1 MLKYIQNLS
10 GKIYHRY
17 RNREALFMVTLVF
30 EHSTDIHWMKD
41 VVQFPL
47 ALADESGIKG
57 AEIITRPNNKQGIL
71 STKITLRYFGYPIK
85 ENFSKYE
92 NADFHEINGDY
103 KWYHD
108 ACSLASKSSKVL
120 ILYPFY
126 GNHFKGARVYKIK
139 RWLRG
144 KRATVV
150 LKSDGTLRDLAYSKV
165 NFYKRLLFFFKFFFI
180 DFIVCENLETFCSIK
195 RQKLFLLNKLVYLP
209 NCPLSIY
216 NTQLPAQFDNRENAF
231 LFVGRIN
238 DYEKGADILL
248 EAWGRVNNELS
259 GWRLYMVGPCTEEFK
274 KEWVNKFQ
282 HIFEENVIWL
292 GNQDPEKLLRLYNKV
307 KIVVTPSRKEG
318 VPIVLSEAVL
328 SGCAFIGTS
337 VGEIPDMLDG
347 LPGLVSDSDDLGKT
361 LIEFAGNDDILK
373 FQSSVLK
380 ERVKDRNWRLQ
391 ASKIKI

>member
-1 MLKYIQNLS
+1 M
-10 GKIYHRY
+10 
-17 RNREALFMVTLVF
+17 LFMVTLVF

-47 ALADESGIKG
+47 ALATENNIDGV
-57 AEIITRPNNKQGIL
+57 EIITRPNNKQSL
-71 STKITLRYFGYPIK
+71 LTTKINLRYFGDPIE
-85 ENFSKYE
+85 ENFVKYE
-92 NADFHEINGDY
+92 NADFHGIDGDY
-103 KWYHD
+103 TWYHN
-108 ACSLASKSSKVL
+108 ACSLASKFSRVL

-139 RWLRG
+139 RWLTG
-144 KRATVV
+144 KKATVV
-150 LKSDGTLRDLAYSKV
+150 LKSDGTLRALANTKS
-165 NFYKRLLFFFKFFFI
+165 NFFKKIYFFFKYFFI
-180 DFIVCENLETFCSIK
+180 DSIVCENFETFCSIK
-195 RQKLFLLNKLVYLP
+195 RQKFFLFNKLVYLP
-209 NCPLSIY
+209 NCPLNIY
-216 NTQLPAQFDNRENAF
+216 NTQLPEQFDNRENAF

-238 DYEKGADILL
+238 DHEKGADILL
-248 EAWGRVNNELS
+248 ETWGRLNSELA
-259 GWRLYMVGPCTEEFK
+259 GWHLYMVGPCTEEFK

-282 HIFEENVIWL
+282 HIFVENVIWL
-292 GNQDPEKLLRLYNKV
+292 GNQDPERLLRLYNKV

-347 LPGLVSDSDDLGKT
+347 LPGLVPNSDDLGKT
-361 LIEFAGNDDILK
+361 LLEFAGNDDILK
-373 FQSSVLK
+373 FQSAVLM